1 MRLSSSVPVATL
13 LTGVPEAAHGVALL
27 SLLNDP
33 KNASLYIVLG
43 SHTQALETLAE
54 DTKIYAQLSASRPKL
69 KTLFFPESSDEAATT
84 RFEAQCDRLTTLSE
98 LFKIS
103 AKEKTIIYTTPAA
116 LFEPC
121 PPKEWLKTN
130 ECSLQ
135 CGEAY
140 GFETLKDELAN
151 HLNYDC
157 EALCEGPGQYALRG
171 GLIDVYPLNAHQP
184 YRIDFFGDEI
194 ESIRP
199 FNPTTQHSLQES
211 IASLTLTPLIEGAK
225 KTDPTTLWSY
235 LEQKR
240 IEWVL
245 PDPNTLEETV
255 PSFFKASRAPSP
267 TLSTLLEIRRESE
280 DHWWGFAEIDTENI
294 PFFKN
299 TTKHRPIY
307 LESLDGYRP
316 TTPPGSG
323 LERMELEQTHRR
335 SFLDTALKWQSQ
347 GDTIW
352 FSCNNEAELSR
363 LKAYLKEQG
372 LPSLLKAKFI
382 VTSLSRGF
390 RARAKELSWPS
401 IKDAPGLTV
410 ITDGE
415 IFGRYRN
422 RARGESRRTQAQH
435 AAVDQLLNFS
445 ELVTGDALVHISHGI
460 CLFQGLQ
467 ELETNGSKASV
478 ITLEFADGILL
489 HLPLHESHL
498 LSRYVGLSKSAP
510 RLAKLGGSTWGK
522 TKKAAEK
529 ATFDFA
535 GKLLSVQAQREMH
548 AGHACSPDHDWQ
560 KEFEAAFLYK
570 ETPDQFTSIAAIKED
585 MERPQPMDRLLCGD
599 VGFGKTEVALR
610 AAFKAVMDGKQ
621 VAVLVPTTVLC
632 QQHFNTFC
640 ERMADYPIT
649 VEMLSRF
656 RTPRQQKKILESLP
670 AGKVD
675 ILIGTHRLL
684 SSDIA
689 FKDLGLLVIDEEHR
703 FGVKHKEQIKALRA
717 SVDVLAMSA
726 TPIPRSL
733 YLALVGARDLSVIET
748 PPTQRLPIQTLVK
761 SFDWETIQKA
771 IEFEI
776 RRGGQVFYLHNRVGT
791 IEAVA
796 NKLRTLMPQL
806 KVAVGHGQM
815 TEGALEGIM
824 TDFVAGKYDVLVSTT
839 IIESGLDIPNCN
851 TILIEGA
858 DRFGLA
864 QLYQLRGRVGRFKRQ
879 AYAYLFLHRHARVL
893 EHSRKRLSAL
903 KQHNQLGAGYR
914 IAMRD
919 LELRGAGNILG
930 SQQSGH
936 IAGIGF
942 ELYCQLLRQSI
953 QQLKGEG
960 ITPLIRAQ
968 VRLDF
973 VKLGEPLDNPPPA
986 APEKDFKALKEPE
999 IKVAAPEIVEAYIPQ
1014 TYIPETRLRI
1024 DFYRKLALVENKKDL
1039 NELRESLVDRFG
1051 EIPKPLDVLIL
1062 TTKIRCI
1069 AEHHELISV
1078 QTEGTRLMCQSLRGE
1093 KGTYLKRAGRFPRLT
1108 QREPFLK
1115 LKEILKFIENQA
1127 VRSHIIKK

>member
-1 MRLSSSVPVATL
+1 
-13 LTGVPEAAHGVALL
+13 
-27 SLLNDP
+27 
-33 KNASLYIVLG
+33 
-43 SHTQALETLAE
+43 
-54 DTKIYAQLSASRPKL
+54 
-69 KTLFFPESSDEAATT
+69 
-84 RFEAQCDRLTTLSE
+84 
-98 LFKIS
+98 
-103 AKEKTIIYTTPAA
+103 
-116 LFEPC
+116 
-121 PPKEWLKTN
+121 
-130 ECSLQ
+130 
-135 CGEAY
+135 
-140 GFETLKDELAN
+140 
-151 HLNYDC
+151 
-157 EALCEGPGQYALRG
+157 
-171 GLIDVYPLNAHQP
+171 
-184 YRIDFFGDEI
+184 
-194 ESIRP
+194 
-199 FNPTTQHSLQES
+199 
-211 IASLTLTPLIEGAK
+211 
-225 KTDPTTLWSY
+225 
-235 LEQKR
+235 
-240 IEWVL
+240 
-245 PDPNTLEETV
+245 
-255 PSFFKASRAPSP
+255 
-267 TLSTLLEIRRESE
+267 
-280 DHWWGFAEIDTENI
+280 
-294 PFFKN
+294 
-299 TTKHRPIY
+299 
-307 LESLDGYRP
+307 
-316 TTPPGSG
+316 
-323 LERMELEQTHRR
+323 MELEQTNRLL
-335 SFLDTALKWQSQ
+335 FLKTALEWQSQ
-347 GDTIW
+347 GDAIW
-352 FSCNNEAELSR
+352 FSSNNEAEQTR
-363 LKAYLKEQG
+363 LKAYLKEEKL
-372 LPSLLKAKFI
+372 LPLLKAKFI
-382 VTSLSRGF
+382 TTPLSRGF
-390 RARAKELSWPS
+390 RATAKTLSWPA
-401 IKDAPGLTV
+401 IKLAPALTL

-422 RARGESRRTQAQH
+422 RSRGESRRVQAQH

-445 ELVTGDALVHISHGI
+445 ELATGDALVHISHGI

-467 ELETNGSKASV
+467 ELETSGSKATV
-478 ITLEFADGILL
+478 ITLEFADDILL

-498 LSRYVGLSKSAP
+498 LSRYVGLSKSVP

-535 GKLLSVQAQREMH
+535 GKLLSVQAQREMDP
-548 AGHACSPDHDWQ
+548 GHPCSPDHDWQ

-570 ETPDQFTSIAAIKED
+570 ETPDQLTSISAIKED
-585 MERPQPMDRLLCGD
+585 MELPQPMDRLLCGD

-656 RTPRQQKKILESLP
+656 RTPKQQKKILEHLP
-670 AGKVD
+670 SGKVD

-689 FKDLGLLVIDEEHR
+689 FKDLGLLIIDEEHR
-703 FGVKHKEQIKALRA
+703 FGVKHKEQIKALR
-717 SVDVLAMSA
+717 STVDVLAMSA

-761 SFDWETIQKA
+761 SFDWNTIQKA

-776 RRGGQVFYLHNRVGT
+776 RRGGQAFYLHNRVGT

-796 NKLRTLMPQL
+796 KKLRTLMPQL

-815 TEGALEGIM
+815 TEGALERIM

-851 TILIEGA
+851 TILIKGA

-893 EHSRKRLSAL
+893 EHARKRLSAL

-960 ITPLIRAQ
+960 VSPLIRSQ

-973 VKLGEPLDNPPPA
+973 VKLGEHLKTPPTKTPGN
-986 APEKDFKALKEPE
+986 DFKVLKEQE
-999 IKVAAPEIVEAYIPQ
+999 MKGAASEMLEAYIPQ
-1014 TYIPETRLRI
+1014 SYIPETRLRI
-1024 DFYRKLALVENKKDL
+1024 DFYRKLALAENKYNL
-1039 NELRESLVDRFG
+1039 NELKNSLVDRFG
-1051 EIPKPLDVLIL
+1051 DIPQPLETLIL
-1062 TTKIRCI
+1062 TTKIRCA
-1069 AEHHELISV
+1069 AEQHELISV
-1078 QTEGTRLMCQSLRGE
+1078 QTEGNRLMCQPLRGE
-1093 KGTYLKRAGRFPRLT
+1093 KGTYLKHAGRFPRLT